1 MLTESHGIVISATRL
16 EKINLARLTTAGA
29 NDFLVRIQKTKDL
42 IDNANAAQR
51 RVGVDAVQ
59 WRIGEFNSS
68 DGRIV
73 CSFENGQM
81 FAQVY
86 GYIMKYRGM
95 YGETWSL
102 DLTASHN
109 CTLRLNS
116 SPVESSECEVLD
128 SNCKAEGIHLLSSA
142 Q

>member
-16 EKINLARLTTAGA
+16 KKINLARLTTAGA

-42 IDNANAAQR
+42 IDNANAARR

-73 CSFENGQM
+73 CSFENGRCLP
-81 FAQVY
+81 
-86 GYIMKYRGM
+86 K
-95 YGETWSL
+95 
-102 DLTASHN
+102 
-109 CTLRLNS
+109 CTDIS
-116 SPVESSECEVLD
+116 
-128 SNCKAEGIHLLSSA
+128 
-142 Q
+142 